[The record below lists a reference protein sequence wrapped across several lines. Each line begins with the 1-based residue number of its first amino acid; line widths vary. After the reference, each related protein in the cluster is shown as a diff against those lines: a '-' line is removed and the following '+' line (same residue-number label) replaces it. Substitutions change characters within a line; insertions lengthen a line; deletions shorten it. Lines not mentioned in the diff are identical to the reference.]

1 MISLLFSIFFMIM
14 TNDLSIGVQNAEIV
28 VKVTNIKND
37 EGVIRVLLFKEAC
50 GFPDSPEKAFH
61 SASVI
66 INNQIATVS
75 FKQLPAGKYAISVF
89 HDSQNTGKLR
99 TNMMGIPKDGY
110 GFSNNARSTF
120 SAPSFE
126 SAAFDLEE
134 TGKRISIELT
144 K

>member
-1 MISLLFSIFFMIM
+1 M

-50 GFPDSPEKAFH
+50 GFPDSPEKVFH

-110 GFSNNARSTF
+110 GFSNNATGLF
-120 SAPSFE
+120 GPPSFDKA
-126 SAAFDLEE
+126 SFNV
-134 TGKRISIELT
+134 GNGRIEIDIKL
-144 K
+144 